1 MARKQRQFSA
11 QFKLETVLEIL
22 RGEKPVAQIC
32 RERQVTDGLVYK
44 WRQEFNERAA
54 GIFEG
59 KGASKRSSE
68 ADEYPTYGY
77 RRLTALLR
85 RAGWTVNHKRVQR
98 LM

>member
-1 MARKQRQFSA
+1 MARKQRQFTA

-22 RGEKPVAQIC
+22 RGEKSVAQIC

-59 KGASKRSSE
+59 KVSNSRSSE
-68 ADEYPTYGY
+68 ADARIAELE
-77 RRLTALLR
+77 RLVGQLTMENALLKKG
-85 RAGWTVNHKRVQR
+85 ASY
-98 LM
+98 LAA